1 MLFQLSDTPIDT
13 SNLRTSLLGQHSG
26 GYVAFEGWVR
36 NHHLGKAVTE
46 LHYEAYA
53 ALALKTGTAIVESAI
68 DKFSL
73 NAAICVH
80 RTGRLLPGDPAVYV
94 GVTAAHRSEAFA
106 ACRRIIDEI
115 KADVPIWKYELY
127 ADGSSEWVNP
137 AECHC
142 GDDTPSR

>member
-1 MLFQLSDTPIDT
+1 MLFQLSDSPIEP
-13 SNLRTSLLGQHSG
+13 SKHRSSLLGEHSG

-46 LHYEAYA
+46 LHYEAYS
-53 ALALKTGTAIVESAI
+53 ALALKTGTAILESAV

-73 NAAICVH
+73 NAAVCVH
-80 RTGRLLPGDPAVYV
+80 RTGRLLPGDLAVYV

-115 KADVPIWKYELY
+115 KADVPIWKYEIY
-127 ADGSSEWVNP
+127 ADGTSEWVNP

-142 GDDTPSR
+142 AHDAPSR